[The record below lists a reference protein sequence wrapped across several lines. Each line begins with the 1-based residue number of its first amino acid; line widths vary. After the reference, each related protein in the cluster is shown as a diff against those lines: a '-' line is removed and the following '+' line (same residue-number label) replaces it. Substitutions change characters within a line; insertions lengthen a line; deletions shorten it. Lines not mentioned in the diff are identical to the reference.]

1 MRLRDN
7 FIQVGSVDRV
17 SIKEGRAFVA
27 PSVIKGIQVIPYE
40 VIRRW
45 SLGDSDPICKNERAV
60 RAVHTPRALGTPVLI
75 LVVTFALLEAQTPL
89 WLIAICTATGLS
101 VAAVTTFFALR
112 MVYPI
117 PFISATYA
125 VDAMLLTFPIA
136 ATSFSPALTAIGL
149 TMLLTNGIYTS
160 GPKIGILLMG
170 AGLLTLGGFYL
181 LLDGPAQDHQLSP
194 LTNFLIISSG
204 LIYFGFQSVMGHRT
218 FKALKEQRKKVQHL
232 NKQIKEQVL
241 VRYLPPAL
249 INDIFD
255 GKVSMDTK
263 PATQDITVLFSDLS
277 GFTKMSEEQGAETVA
292 DFLNDYLSIM
302 NETIFANN
310 GTIDKFIGDAIMV
323 LFGAPVPMT
332 AKEQATNAARCARAM
347 QAGMVLVNEKW
358 KARGLNEVSM
368 RIGIHQGTAV
378 VGNFGSAQRVDY
390 TAIGPSVN
398 LASRIESAC
407 VPGEIFVSPEISELL
422 SPELTE
428 QAGEYELKGI
438 SGKTSLY
445 RLVGTVSS

>member
-1 MRLRDN
+1 MPGERVIRVIHRLRIALDTSWTA
-7 FIQVGSVDRV
+7 I
-17 SIKEGRAFVA
+17 AT
-27 PSVIKGIQVIPYE
+27 
-40 VIRRW
+40 
-45 SLGDSDPICKNERAV
+45 PIFLAV
-60 RAVHTPRALGTPVLI
+60 
-75 LVVTFALLEAQTPL
+75 EAPL
-89 WLIAICTATGLS
+89 WCLVYCWAASLLLPNLFTA
-101 VAAVTTFFALR
+101 VALR
-112 MVYPI
+112 SSNKRLI
-117 PFISATYA
+117 
-125 VDAMLLTFPIA
+125 
-136 ATSFSPALTAIGL
+136 IGL
-149 TMLLTNGIYTS
+149 TYLSEFVGIGLLIWATQFNALITVSSVFIASVLASNLG
-160 GPKIGILLMG
+160 GILPG
-170 AGLLTLGGFYL
+170 ILGGMVPVVSGWL
-181 LLDGPAQDHQLSP
+181 LCALLGERAGEHVVGQMLVGGYAALCVFTSIWLQSALVKLSQDASE
-194 LTNFLIISSG
+194 
-204 LIYFGFQSVMGHRT
+204 MRRT
-218 FKALKEQRKKVQHL
+218 IKSL
-232 NKQIKEQVL
+232 NTQIREQVL

-249 INDIFD
+249 INDIFE

-263 PATQDITVLFSDLS
+263 PTTQEITVLFSDLS

-292 DFLNDYLSIM
+292 DFLNDYLTVM

-323 LFGAPVPMT
+323 LFGAPVPMS
-332 AKEQATNAARCARAM
+332 AKEQAENAARCARAM

-445 RLVGTVSS
+445 RLVKL

>member
-1 MRLRDN
+1 MIWATQFNALKHHGHVSLSE
-7 FIQVGSVDRV
+7 FVGGVWATQFNALISVLASNLGGILPGILGGMVPVV
-17 SIKEGRAFVA
+17 SGWFL
-27 PSVIKGIQVIPYE
+27 SFL
-40 VIRRW
+40 
-45 SLGDSDPICKNERAV
+45 LGERAGEHV
-60 RAVHTPRALGTPVLI
+60 VGQI
-75 LVVTFALLEAQTPL
+75 LVGGYAALCVFTSI
-89 WLIAICTATGLS
+89 WLQSALVKLS
-101 VAAVTTFFALR
+101 Q
-112 MVYPI
+112 
-117 PFISATYA
+117 
-125 VDAMLLTFPIA
+125 DASEMR
-136 ATSFSPALTAIGL
+136 
-149 TMLLTNGIYTS
+149 
-160 GPKIGILLMG
+160 
-170 AGLLTLGGFYL
+170 
-181 LLDGPAQDHQLSP
+181 
-194 LTNFLIISSG
+194 
-204 LIYFGFQSVMGHRT
+204 RT
-218 FKALKEQRKKVQHL
+218 IKSL
-232 NKQIKEQVL
+232 NTQIREQVL

-249 INDIFD
+249 INDIFE

-263 PATQDITVLFSDLS
+263 PTTQDITVLFSDLS

-292 DFLNDYLSIM
+292 DFLNDYLSVM
-302 NETIFANN
+302 NETIFENN

-332 AKEQATNAARCARAM
+332 AKEQAENAARCARAM

-445 RLVGTVSS
+445 RLVKL

>member
-1 MRLRDN
+1 MKRYAYLIAAASIVN
-7 FIQVGSVDRV
+7 WLINWCLAALISVVSNIPQPSPVEFLTPGFTMVGLNLLWLKLDLSKTLDLKAGPERYIITCGHIAAGIYLYHQLPIETRQWIMFLMYFQALFFMNGAVGFMP
-17 SIKEGRAFVA
+17 SLVA
-27 PSVIKGIQVIPYE
+27 
-40 VIRRW
+40 
-45 SLGDSDPICKNERAV
+45 
-60 RAVHTPRALGTPVLI
+60 ALG
-75 LVVTFALLEAQTPL
+75 
-89 WLIAICTATGLS
+89 AIS
-101 VAAVTTFFALR
+101 TTLAW
-112 MVYPI
+112 
-117 PFISATYA
+117 
-125 VDAMLLTFPIA
+125 DLLTQETLPE
-136 ATSFSPALTAIGL
+136 S
-149 TMLLTNGIYTS
+149 YV
-160 GPKIGILLMG
+160 ILLFFSLNY
-170 AGLLTLGGFYL
+170 AFIVSFFNQQARNEIRKRRKLQQKAE
-181 LLDGPAQDHQLSP
+181 DDRQLVE
-194 LTNFLIISSG
+194 T
-204 LIYFGFQSVMGHRT
+204 
-218 FKALKEQRKKVQHL
+218 L

-249 INDIFD
+249 INDIFE

-332 AKEQATNAARCARAM
+332 AKEQAENAARCARAM

-422 SPELTE
+422 SPERTE

-445 RLVGTVSS
+445 RLVGNS

>member
-1 MRLRDN
+1 M
-7 FIQVGSVDRV
+7 V
-17 SIKEGRAFVA
+17 
-27 PSVIKGIQVIPYE
+27 PYKR
-40 VIRRW
+40 IRRW
-45 SLGDSDPICKNERAV
+45 SVGEDSSLLPGERVIRVIHRLRIVLDTSWTVIATPIFLAV
-60 RAVHTPRALGTPVLI
+60 
-75 LVVTFALLEAQTPL
+75 EAPL
-89 WLIAICTATGLS
+89 WCIAYCWLASLLMPNLFTAAALSSSNKRLI
-101 VAAVTTFFALR
+101 
-112 MVYPI
+112 
-117 PFISATYA
+117 
-125 VDAMLLTFPIA
+125 
-136 ATSFSPALTAIGL
+136 IGL
-149 TMLLTNGIYTS
+149 TYLSEFLGIGLLMWATQFNALITVSSVFIASVLASNLG
-160 GPKIGILLMG
+160 GILP
-170 AGLLTLGGFYL
+170 GLLGGMVPVVSGWFLSVLLGERAGEHIVGHALVGGYAALCVFTSIWL
-181 LLDGPAQDHQLSP
+181 QSALVKLSQDASE
-194 LTNFLIISSG
+194 
-204 LIYFGFQSVMGHRT
+204 MRRT
-218 FKALKEQRKKVQHL
+218 IKSL
-232 NKQIKEQVL
+232 NTQIKEQVL

-249 INDIFD
+249 INDIFE

-263 PATQDITVLFSDLS
+263 PATQEITVLFSDLS

-292 DFLNDYLSIM
+292 DFLNDYLTVM

-332 AKEQATNAARCARAM
+332 VKEQAENAARCARAM

-378 VGNFGSAQRVDY
+378 VGNFGSVQRVDY

-407 VPGEIFVSPEISELL
+407 VPGEIFVSPEIRELL

-445 RLVGTVSS
+445 RLVKL

>member
-1 MRLRDN
+1 M
-7 FIQVGSVDRV
+7 QQKAESDR
-17 SIKEGRAFVA
+17 
-27 PSVIKGIQVIPYE
+27 Q
-40 VIRRW
+40 
-45 SLGDSDPICKNERAV
+45 
-60 RAVHTPRALGTPVLI
+60 
-75 LVVTFALLEAQTPL
+75 LVE
-89 WLIAICTATGLS
+89 
-101 VAAVTTFFALR
+101 
-112 MVYPI
+112 
-117 PFISATYA
+117 
-125 VDAMLLTFPIA
+125 
-136 ATSFSPALTAIGL
+136 
-149 TMLLTNGIYTS
+149 
-160 GPKIGILLMG
+160 
-170 AGLLTLGGFYL
+170 TLN
-181 LLDGPAQDHQLSP
+181 Q
-194 LTNFLIISSG
+194 
-204 LIYFGFQSVMGHRT
+204 
-218 FKALKEQRKKVQHL
+218 
-232 NKQIKEQVL
+232 QIKEQVL

-263 PATQDITVLFSDLS
+263 PATQEITVLFSDLS

-302 NETIFANN
+302 NETIFENN

-323 LFGAPVPMT
+323 LFGAPVPMS
-332 AKEQATNAARCARAM
+332 AKEQAENAARCARAM

-368 RIGIHQGTAV
+368 RIGIHQGSAV

-407 VPGEIFVSPEISELL
+407 APGEIFVSPEISELL

-445 RLVGTVSS
+445 RLAKL

>member
-1 MRLRDN
+1 MSSSNLSSIFIRQLLGGLLALVTITCFIYTYPPGETQSHDLLQAMTYPLIVLAIWVPSILVASANRQRVRTGLKDARRLTRLLVAAWLVASLYALSIYGQDI
-7 FIQVGSVDRV
+7 FVGLL
-17 SIKEGRAFVA
+17 IA
-27 PSVIKGIQVIPYE
+27 VIPMTW
-40 VIRRW
+40 VIIVGLRETIVFCL
-45 SLGDSDPICKNERAV
+45 SLS
-60 RAVHTPRALGTPVLI
+60 
-75 LVVTFALLEAQTPL
+75 
-89 WLIAICTATGLS
+89 
-101 VAAVTTFFALR
+101 
-112 MVYPI
+112 
-117 PFISATYA
+117 TY
-125 VDAMLLTFPIA
+125 L
-136 ATSFSPALTAIGL
+136 
-149 TMLLTNGIYTS
+149 IYT
-160 GPKIGILLMG
+160 L
-170 AGLLTLGGFYL
+170 ATLGSGF
-181 LLDGPAQDHQLSP
+181 
-194 LTNFLIISSG
+194 SG
-204 LIYFGFQSVMGHRT
+204 EDFSIFTLWATVSFTFVLFSREIEKRRRNLADARNSVRELNRDIRERV
-218 FKALKEQRKKVQHL
+218 LK
-232 NKQIKEQVL
+232 
-241 VRYLPPAL
+241 RYLPPAL
-249 INDIFD
+249 INDIFE

-292 DFLNDYLSIM
+292 DFLNDYLTVM
-302 NETIFANN
+302 NETIFQNN

-323 LFGAPVPMT
+323 LFGAPVPMS
-332 AKEQATNAARCARAM
+332 AKEQAENAARCARAM

-368 RIGIHQGTAV
+368 KIGIHQGTAV

-445 RLVGTVSS
+445 RLVGTVSSSL